1 MGLPVPRVSSPHPQ
15 RPLLVSLLQDSGAD
29 ERRRTLTPLA
39 LRYSLL
45 ESTAG
50 THLSVLT
57 PIQGAARGVMS
68 PGAPRADTI
77 GSALGWGLHD
87 PLRLSCQS
95 GDTERDLSAL

>member
-1 MGLPVPRVSSPHPQ
+1 MGLPVARVSSPHPQ
-15 RPLLVSLLQDSGAD
+15 HPLLVSFLQGSGAD

-45 ESTAG
+45 SESTTG

-57 PIQGAARGVMS
+57 RFQGAAREVMS

-77 GSALGWGLHD
+77 GSALGWGLHQAQ
-87 PLRLSCQS
+87 PPIGGL
-95 GDTERDLSAL
+95 GA